1 MQVFLVGGAVRD
13 ELLGLE
19 VVDRDWVV
27 VGSSPEEMVKQGFT
41 PVGKDFP
48 VFLHPKTR
56 EEYALARTERKS
68 APGYHGFT
76 FHASPDVTLEED
88 LARRDLTINAMAR
101 SENGTLI
108 DPFGGA
114 KDLKA
119 KIFRHV
125 SPAFQ
130 EDPVRVLRLARFA
143 ARFADFTLAKET
155 LELAKTIVQSQEI
168 KALVPER
175 VWSEVAKGLMEPTPS
190 RLFEVLM
197 DCGAFA
203 VLCPQLSALQREP
216 VPRHVFFQSLNAAA
230 KAATTTTDATTA
242 TNATASSDL
251 DLRFA
256 LCFYPYP
263 TLALS
268 ATDAESLCNALKAP
282 SHCKELALLV
292 LQLSQALQHLRALN
306 AKETLEWIE
315 SLDGLR
321 RPTRLRQAL
330 AACSIA
336 ARCAGHEKLSVSL
349 TSFALAFDHT
359 LRLDTKH
366 LSALALQ
373 KGLQGTAVGEFLHQ
387 SRLEALAHFFQTD
400 VPDKRDSPRI

>member
-101 SENGTLI
+101 SESGTLI

-114 KDLKA
+114 NDLKA

-203 VLCPQLSALQREP
+203 VLCPQLSALQSES
-216 VPRHVFFQSLNAAA
+216 VTRHVFFQSLNAAA
-230 KAATTTTDATTA
+230 KAATDDTD
-242 TNATASSDL
+242 ATASSAL

-336 ARCAGHEKLSVSL
+336 ARCAGHEKLNVSL
-349 TSFALAFDHT
+349 TSFAVAFDHT

>member
-13 ELLGLE
+13 ELLGLA
-19 VVDRDWVV
+19 VKDRDWVV
-27 VGSSPEEMVKQGFT
+27 VGSSPKEMSALGFA

-48 VFLHPKTR
+48 VFLHPKTH

-88 LARRDLTINAMAR
+88 LARRDLTINAMAQ
-101 SENGTLI
+101 SESGTLI

-114 KDLKA
+114 NDLKA
-119 KIFRHV
+119 KVFRHV

-155 LELAKTIVQSQEI
+155 LELAKNMVQAQEI

-203 VLCPQLSALQREP
+203 VLCPQLIALQSEP
-216 VPRHVFFQSLNAAA
+216 LHKEVFFQSLNAAA
-230 KAATTTTDATTA
+230 S
-242 TNATASSDL
+242 ASSAL
-251 DLRFA
+251 DIRFA
-256 LCFYPYP
+256 LCFYPYQ
-263 TLALS
+263 TRALS
-268 ATDAESLCNALKAP
+268 ASEAQSLCDALKAP
-282 SHCKELALLV
+282 SHCKALALLLV
-292 LQLSQALQHLRALN
+292 QLSQMLLPIQTLN
-306 AKETLEWIE
+306 AKETLQWIE

-321 RPTRLRQAL
+321 RPARLKQAL

-336 ARCAGHEKLSVSL
+336 AHCAAHEKLSGSL
-349 TSFALAFDHT
+349 SAFSKAFDHM
-359 LRLDTKH
+359 LNVDTKH

-387 SRLEALAHFFQTD
+387 SRLAALEHFLTTD
-400 VPDKRDSPRI
+400 AQDQGERPRI

>member
-13 ELLGLE
+13 ELLGLD

-27 VGSSPEEMVKQGFT
+27 VGSSPEEMVQLGFT

-48 VFLHPKTR
+48 VFLHPKTH

-101 SENGTLI
+101 SESGTLI

-114 KDLKA
+114 NDLKA
-119 KIFRHV
+119 KVFRHV

-155 LELAKTIVQSQEI
+155 LELAKTIVQAHEI
-168 KALVPER
+168 EALVPER

-203 VLCPQLSALQREP
+203 VLCPQLIALQSEP
-216 VPRHVFFQSLNAAA
+216 LHKEVFFHSLNAAA
-230 KAATTTTDATTA
+230 
-242 TNATASSDL
+242 TASIAL
-251 DLRFA
+251 DIRFA
-256 LCFYPYP
+256 LCFYPYQ

-268 ATDAESLCNALKAP
+268 AADAQSLCDALKAP

-292 LQLSQALQHLRALN
+292 LQLSQALQQVQALN
-306 AKETLEWIE
+306 AKETLQWIE

-321 RPTRLRQAL
+321 RPARLRQAL
-330 AACSIA
+330 ATCSIA
-336 ARCAGHEKLSVSL
+336 AHCAGHEKLSVSL
-349 TSFALAFDHT
+349 TSLAKAFDHI

-387 SRLEALAHFFQTD
+387 SRLETLVHFFQTD
-400 VPDKRDSPRI
+400 RPEKRDSPRI